1 MATADR
7 SPVRMQRGNRLRQ
20 ESSRGKEGKR
30 LGLFIAGAAML
41 AIMPAASAWAGGGPF
56 GIDHVVPYD
65 DSGIWARSHQ
75 TNLAVGTALT
85 VVGGALWFGDD
96 NKIGDTFWRSF
107 DAMAI
112 SAVTTEVMKFTF
124 SRERPSQTSDPNRF
138 FTGHGNESFPSGEVA
153 EIASAVTP
161 MMIAY
166 GPDHPWVYGL
176 AALPIYDAIARV
188 KVHGHWQ
195 SDVLIGGAIGV
206 GFGVYASHRETPFIV
221 GLLPKGLTI
230 GISKHF

>member
-1 MATADR
+1 MCVVT
-7 SPVRMQRGNRLRQ
+7 
-20 ESSRGKEGKR
+20 E
-30 LGLFIAGAAML
+30 
-41 AIMPAASAWAGGGPF
+41 ASAGGGPF

-75 TNLAVGTALT
+75 TQLAVGTALV
-85 VVGGALWFGDD
+85 VVGGSIWFGDD
-96 NKIGDTFWRSF
+96 SKIGDAFWRSF
-107 DAMAI
+107 DAMAM

-138 FTGHGNESFPSGEVA
+138 FTGNGNASFPSGEVA

-166 GPDHPWVYGL
+166 GPEKPWIYGL
-176 AALPIYDAIARV
+176 AVLPVYDAIARV

-206 GFGVYASHRETPFIV
+206 GFGIYASRRETPFIV
-221 GLLPKGLTI
+221 SVLPRGLTI
-230 GISKHF
+230 GINKRF